1 MSGRAPVR
9 EERGFALVTSIIVL
23 AIVLTLGLAALQLTD
38 VQTHQTGREVAG
50 EAAFNMAESALDAE
64 ASQLQLLWP
73 TAAPG
78 YPACN
83 QISTVGTGCPG
94 TSLTSS
100 FNSTYSGPE
109 FTSPV
114 WSTQVIDDTG
124 GPSYYADSLASTA
137 PAYDSNSDDKLW
149 IRAEAT
155 IGGQRRIVV
164 AQIVRQVVVV
174 NLPQNVITSGGLHTS
189 NNGNKI
195 IIEAKDPNSGL
206 TGGIAL
212 RCGTAGTQPTYGD
225 TCAGW
230 DPKQGQLDPA
240 GAYQTA
246 YTDPGGGYQALSPA
260 AIQTLR
266 NTAVLSGTDYPPGQC
281 PPYGATGVLF
291 VERADCTYNGTGGVP
306 WGSHATPVMLIVA
319 NGTLTFGANV
329 NFTGIIYMVNGQGT
343 TPPPGQQCSASQW
356 NSVFTI
362 QGGGALHGALFVDK
376 CGTVDAGDKAFDIDY
391 DASAFKSARAY
402 ATPALAKN
410 TFRIV
415 PNR

>member
-1 MSGRAPVR
+1 MSVRAGVTD
-9 EERGFALVTSIIVL
+9 ERGFALVTSIIVL
-23 AIVLTLGLAALQLTD
+23 AIVLTLGLVALQITD
-38 VQTHQTGREVAG
+38 VQTHQTGNEVRG

-64 ASQLQLLWP
+64 ASQLQLAWP

-83 QISTVGTGCPG
+83 QASTVGTGCPG

-100 FNSTYSGPE
+100 FNSAYSGPQ
-109 FTSPV
+109 FANPV
-114 WSTQVIDDTG
+114 WSTQVIDDAN
-124 GPSYYADSLASTA
+124 GPSYYADSLAGTA
-137 PAYDSNSDDKLW
+137 PSYDSNGDDKLW

-155 IGGQRRIVV
+155 VGGQRRIVV
-164 AQIVRQVVVV
+164 AQMLRQVVVV

-206 TGGIAL
+206 TGGVAL
-212 RCGTAGTQPTYGD
+212 RCGTASTQPTYGD

-246 YTDPGGGYQALSPA
+246 YTDPGGGYQALSNA
-260 AIQTLR
+260 TIQSLR
-266 NTAVLSGTDYPPGQC
+266 NTALLNGTDYPPGQC

-291 VERADCTYNGTGGVP
+291 VESANCTYSGTGGQP
-306 WGSHATPVMLIVA
+306 WGTDATPVMLIIA

-343 TPPPGQQCSASQW
+343 TPAPGQQCSAAQW
-356 NSVFTI
+356 NQVFTV

-391 DASAFKSARAY
+391 DTNAFKSARAY

-415 PNR
+415 PNK

>member
-1 MSGRAPVR
+1 MSVRAGFT

-23 AIVLTLGLAALQLTD
+23 AIVLTLGLVALQITD
-38 VQTHQTGREVAG
+38 VQTHQTGNEVRG

-64 ASQLQLLWP
+64 ASQLQLSWP

-83 QISTVGTGCPG
+83 QASTAGTGCPG

-100 FNSTYSGPE
+100 FNSAYSGPQ
-109 FTSPV
+109 FANPV
-114 WSTQVIDDTG
+114 WSTQVIDDAN
-124 GPSYYADSLASTA
+124 GPSYYADSLAGTA
-137 PAYDSNSDDKLW
+137 PSYDSNGDDKLW

-155 IGGQRRIVV
+155 VGGQRRIVV
-164 AQIVRQVVVV
+164 AQMLRQVVVV

-206 TGGIAL
+206 TGGVAL
-212 RCGTAGTQPTYGD
+212 RCGTASTQPTYGD

-246 YTDPGGGYQALSPA
+246 YTDPGGAYQALSNA
-260 AIQTLR
+260 TIQSLR
-266 NTAVLSGTDYPPGQC
+266 NTAVLNGTDYPPGQC
-281 PPYGATGVLF
+281 PQYGATGVLF
-291 VERADCTYNGTGGVP
+291 VESADCTYSGTGGQP
-306 WGSHATPVMLIVA
+306 WGTDATPVMLIIA

-329 NFTGIIYMVNGQGT
+329 DFTGIIYMVNGQGT
-343 TPPPGQQCSASQW
+343 TPAPGQQCSAAQW
-356 NSVFTI
+356 NQVFTV

-391 DASAFKSARAY
+391 DTNAFKSARAY

-415 PNR
+415 PNK